1 MVDDRFTVRLPE
13 DLAEWVHRET
23 DERERPKAWVIAE
36 AVRTAKGDDNTCTPD
51 DAPDADLEE
60 QMAALE
66 DRLDALGRKRVRH
79 TLRRVEA
86 SSKQG

>member
-36 AVRTAKGDDNTCTPD
+36 AVRTAKGATIHIRPTTSRTPTSRSRWRRWRT
-51 DAPDADLEE
+51 AWTRWGGSEYGTLSEE
-60 QMAALE
+60 
-66 DRLDALGRKRVRH
+66 
-79 TLRRVEA
+79 
-86 SSKQG
+86 